1 VPSGDEA
8 PFELGTDGPMS
19 ILVGVD
25 GSTTSTRAGWYAAGL
40 ARRRQARVTAVDVAP
55 ASAGL
60 AVTGAAAG
68 LVAARREADEQI
80 TDDMRRRA
88 GEFSQEFGVPIAFI
102 AVRGDPFTELRR
114 VADEIRADAVVV
126 GASAHAGHR
135 LVGSL
140 AVRLVKAARWPV
152 TVVP

>member
-1 VPSGDEA
+1 
-8 PFELGTDGPMS
+8 
-19 ILVGVD
+19 
-25 GSTTSTRAGWYAAGL
+25 
-40 ARRRQARVTAVDVAP
+40 
-55 ASAGL
+55 
-60 AVTGAAAG
+60 VTGAAAG